1 MVDERWPTINSA
13 PNRPTAPP
21 LEYPSLGDFVH
32 GFLVYAYA
40 RQVTDTHERVWCPQW
55 WRHPEALHRLH
66 TLWRTYEELHATGP
80 LGVSAWWC
88 DHADLH
94 MPKLLDPDGCFKF
107 CSPRTGHK
115 DLLQP
120 LPVDAVPADLFTPST
135 TAAVAPAA

>member
-1 MVDERWPTINSA
+1 MIRG
-13 PNRPTAPP
+13 TAPQTLTHGHP
-21 LEYPSLGDFVH
+21 VPEHPSLGDFVH

-66 TLWRTYEELHATGP
+66 VLWRTYEELRTTGQ

-94 MPKLLDPDGCFKF
+94 MPKLFDPDGPFKF

-115 DLLQP
+115 DLLPP
-120 LPVDAVPADLFTPST
+120 LPVDEAPAELFPPMT
-135 TAAVAPAA
+135 TAAAAPAA